1 MDKTKNG
8 PTVHSNRSL
17 DGQNCGRNRGL
28 DHKLDGAL
36 VNKLD
41 RGPKRRQDCGSD
53 FVPDYGPKNRFEEPV
68 VIKFEK
74 P

>member
-17 DGQNCGRNRGL
+17 DGQNCGLNRGL
-28 DHKLDGAL
+28 DHKLDG
-36 VNKLD
+36 
-41 RGPKRRQDCGSD
+41 GPKRRQDCGSN
-53 FVPDYGPKNRFEEPV
+53 FVPDYGPKNRFEGPV